1 MPVSRRSA
9 GVHVYGKRTGLVG
22 GASRSVRNQ
31 RPRHGAKPAPVKQ
44 RSTKKNE
51 DDVDVSSYDTSSVS
65 DEEAGLRVR
74 MKPDESKDLFSELF
88 SCPKTTLGELPD
100 IGDYYYGV
108 LENEQQRFVRNRIR
122 HFVLGVCGS
131 SGAACSEND
140 DNDDDDDSLS
150 RASFNLSAAFRGGVS
165 LSQSSAPGK
174 TNSEAASSTFMRST
188 SAPGAIGSFARSLPS
203 GHTRGKPKLTG
214 NPEKAQAHGTGEM
227 FTRSVSAPG
236 EGQVRRVT
244 DRDWDGMGKEL
255 GTQWLEVWQ
264 EIQAL
269 RHQHPYLAQDLMR
282 AIAKY
287 YGELLSRKYP
297 VFLAKKM
304 LQPGFEPKRNVWK
317 TELFHEPGKERT
329 EKCPA
334 SNLVDLYR
342 RDRESFLHEGFQN
355 FAELLPDL
363 GRYYYLELESEKQK
377 KAQEHFRQFRASLD
391 KCAMFRK
398 AAAEGKAESDNLTR
412 KQEAADGLAAKWLLD
427 AISCM
432 RAVFIYSKEHQQQVR

>member
-1 MPVSRRSA
+1 M
-9 GVHVYGKRTGLVG
+9 G

-31 RPRHGAKPAPVKQ
+31 RPRPGAKPAPVKH
-44 RSTKKNE
+44 RSTKKNV
-51 DDVDVSSYDTSSVS
+51 DDVDVPSDDTSS
-65 DEEAGLRVR
+65 DQEAELRVR
-74 MKPDESKDLFSELF
+74 MKMPDESKDLFSELF

-100 IGDYYYGV
+100 IGDYYYSV

-131 SGAACSEND
+131 SVAACSEND
-140 DNDDDDDSLS
+140 EDDDHDDGDSLS

-174 TNSEAASSTFMRST
+174 RKSEAASSTFMRST
-188 SAPGAIGSFARSLPS
+188 SAPGAIGSFAPSLPS
-203 GHTRGKPKLTG
+203 GHRARNLG
-214 NPEKAQAHGTGEM
+214 KAQAHGTGDM

-236 EGQVRRVT
+236 EGQVRRMT
-244 DRDWDGMGKEL
+244 ERDWDGMGKNL
-255 GTQWLEVWQ
+255 GSQWLEVWQ

-297 VFLAKKM
+297 VFLAKKL
-304 LQPGFEPKRNVWK
+304 LQPGFEPHNNHWQ
-317 TELFHEPGKERT
+317 TEFFHEPGKQRT
-329 EKCPA
+329 EKCAA
-334 SNLVDLYR
+334 SKLVDQYR
-342 RDRESFLHEGFQN
+342 MDRESFLREGFHN

-363 GRYYYLELESEKQK
+363 GRYYYLELESPQQK
-377 KAQEHFRQFRASLD
+377 KAQKHFQQFRASLD

-398 AAAEGKAESDNLTR
+398 VAAEGNAESDNLTR
-412 KQEAADGLAAKWLLD
+412 KQEAADSLAAKWLLD